1 MTSLDMALPD
11 PNSEAGRMNWQ
22 GWLRNV
28 MPHVDFFMP
37 SIEEMLLLWD
47 REQWGEFRRHGN
59 GIVDSA
65 PIALYREIA
74 GGLLAL
80 GCGAVMLKAG
90 ARGIYAKTADAE
102 RLRRISIL
110 SAPAHQNWANRE
122 LWSAAFADENI
133 QSAAGSGDCAVAGF
147 LTALLHAKS
156 LEETL
161 QFGNCLGWQNLR
173 ALDTVS
179 GVGTLAETEL
189 LLKKLHPVTTPFL
202 DQSWRATA
210 CTGVLER
217 E

>member
-1 MTSLDMALPD
+1 MVWT
-11 PNSEAGRMNWQ
+11 GR
-22 GWLRNV
+22 WLGASRCRV
-28 MPHVDFFMP
+28 K
-37 SIEEMLLLWD
+37 
-47 REQWGEFRRHGN
+47 GT
-59 GIVDSA
+59 A
-65 PIALYREIA
+65 
-74 GGLLAL
+74 LLAIQ
-80 GCGAVMLKAG
+80 GVS
-90 ARGIYAKTADAE
+90 RQ
-102 RLRRISIL
+102 
-110 SAPAHQNWANRE
+110 PAHQNWANRE

-156 LEETL
+156 LEEIL

-179 GVGTLAETEL
+179 GVSTLAETEL

-210 CTGVLER
+210 CAGVLER